1 MKPQSP
7 YHQTLKL
14 TSTNTATPKVMPC
27 FILISNCILN
37 QYVII
42 GSILWKLIRT
52 NEWLRKVGG
61 QTYINLYTHASKS
74 HLKISSDFWNYF
86 MKTREMAQQV
96 KALLLWRTQM
106 QFLALTLWLTTISNC
121 SSRESNSCFWPLR
134 TPGMYVWPQACM
146 YAKYS
151 YTIIKTFNYF
161 MKYSHEIPD

>member
-14 TSTNTATPKVMPC
+14 TSTNTAPPKVMPC

-52 NEWLRKVGG
+52 NEWLRKVWG
-61 QTYINLYTHASKS
+61 QTYINLYTYASKS

-86 MKTREMAQQV
+86 MNTREMAQQV
-96 KALLLWRTQM
+96 KVLLLWRTQV

-121 SSRESNSCFWPLR
+121 SSRESNSCFWSLR
-134 TPGMYVWPQACM
+134 TPRMYVWPQACM

-151 YTIIKTFNYF
+151 YTIIKTFNIF
-161 MKYSHEIPD
+161 MKYSHETPD